1 MSLLWEDE
9 MLTIPTLQINLF
21 NSAHIFSCH
30 KYRQLRYDF
39 CLPYNAKALMCKISF
54 IFAAKHILGN
64 RIIFH
69 IESTTYVHSL
79 FSSGLS
85 MMEKSQMFFF
95 FFCWV
100 LYISGPQLGGG
111 RSILFFILCYLFNK
125 CTVNCLIS
133 EQLDI
138 FCWVATWHPV

>member
-95 FFCWV
+95 FVESSTSVVLNWGVADLFCSLFYV
-100 LYISGPQLGGG
+100 IY
-111 RSILFFILCYLFNK
+111 SIN
-125 CTVNCLIS
+125 V
-133 EQLDI
+133 Q
-138 FCWVATWHPV
+138 